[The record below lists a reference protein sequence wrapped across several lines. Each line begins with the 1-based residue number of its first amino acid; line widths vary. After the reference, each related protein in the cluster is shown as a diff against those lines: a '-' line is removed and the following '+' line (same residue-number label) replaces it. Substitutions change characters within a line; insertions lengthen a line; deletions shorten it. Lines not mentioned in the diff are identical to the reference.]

1 MNYYNEIKNKII
13 KNEIYSKVKD
23 YSKEKHKVITYYE
36 IGRLLKEA
44 GTTYG
49 DDIIGKYSNKLMTE
63 IGTKYNKR
71 TLFRMRQFYIIF
83 SNEKVSTLST
93 QLSWSHYTEL
103 LSIKDETKLYYYL
116 TICIN
121 QHIDVRTLRQ
131 KIKSNEYERLDEKTK
146 YKLITKENNEIEDF
160 IKNPI
165 IIHTKNDNQEISEK
179 LLKKLI
185 LEDLDNF
192 LKELGQDFVYVGN
205 EYKIKLGERYN
216 YIDILLYNL
225 EFKCFVVVELKVT
238 ELRSEYIGQIEKYM
252 NYINK
257 NVKRITDN
265 ETIGIIICKKEN
277 KFILEYCSNN
287 KIFETTYKLND

>member
-13 KNEIYSKVKD
+13 ENEIYSKVKD

-103 LSIKDETKLYYYL
+103 LSIKDEIKLYYYL

-165 IIHTKNDNQEISEK
+165 IIHTKNNNQEISEK

>member
-13 KNEIYSKVKD
+13 ENEIYSKVKD
-23 YSKEKHKVITYYE
+23 YSKEKHKVMTYYE

-44 GTTYG
+44 GTKYG
-49 DDIIGKYSNKLMTE
+49 DDIIGKYSRKLMTE

-83 SNEKVSTLST
+83 SNEKVSPVAT
-93 QLSWSHYTEL
+93 QLSWSHYSEL
-103 LSIKDETKLYYYL
+103 LTIKDYNKIIYYIEICQKNKLSK
-116 TICIN
+116 
-121 QHIDVRTLRQ
+121 RELRQ

-165 IIHTKNDNQEISEK
+165 IIHTKNNNQEISEK

>member
-13 KNEIYSKVKD
+13 ENEIYSKVKD

-103 LSIKDETKLYYYL
+103 LSIKDEIKLYYYL

-160 IKNPI
+160 IKNPM
-165 IIHTKNDNQEISEK
+165 IIHTKNNNQEISEK

>member
-13 KNEIYSKVKD
+13 ENEIYSKVKD

-103 LSIKDETKLYYYL
+103 LSIKDEIKLYYYL

-146 YKLITKENNEIEDF
+146 YKLITKENNKIEDF

-165 IIHTKNDNQEISEK
+165 IIHTKNNNQEISEK